1 MATRRDQFQSYQ
13 FLVQRVLSAFVMR
26 ETDPPQSPLRRG
38 VGAIFG
44 GAMIA
49 IIITAGFAVFGLITK
64 IGSGKWQVQG
74 AVVLEKETGA
84 PFVYKDNVLY
94 PMVNYTSAI
103 LAAEVPNKVFRESR
117 RTLSKVKRGTMLGI
131 PNAPSSLPDAKNTV
145 GGPWTL
151 CAVPGM
157 DVAGRA
163 ATSTSLILGT
173 SLSGRKL
180 GDDEGLLVRDPASNT
195 IHLVAHGHRFE
206 IRDHDKTV
214 VSLFGAQTAPTLASA
229 GWISGL
235 PIGSP
240 ITPIPVADA
249 GQQSSITGRKVGE
262 LIVAQTGT
270 EQQFYIVMKDGLAA
284 ITELQKAVYAGQV
297 GTEPKSITVFE
308 ANSAPKSG
316 QLTVPTGDEAPPA
329 RPPKLV
335 TAAAIDAACA
345 QFPNAKS
352 TPTISVV
359 RGAPQLLAGSPTA
372 GSTPTGTPL
381 ADRVY
386 VPPGKAALVM
396 AVPSGSASVGA
407 PGIVTD
413 IGIRYPIASP
423 EVITA
428 LGYPPTRFVAMPAS
442 LVSRI
447 PYGPTLDQQ
456 AARTPVDQ
464 RVRPAGG

>member
-49 IIITAGFAVFGLITK
+49 IILTAGFAVFGLITK

-84 PFVYKDNVLY
+84 PFVYKDGVLF

-117 RTLSKVKRGTMLGI
+117 RTLSRVKRGTMLGI

-151 CAVPGM
+151 CAVPGT
-157 DVAGRA
+157 DAAGGP

-173 SLSGRKL
+173 SLSGRRL
-180 GDDEGLLVRDPASNT
+180 GDDEGLLVRDPANNT
-195 IHLVAHGHRFE
+195 IHLVARGHRFE
-206 IRDHDKTV
+206 IRDAANVV

-235 PIGSP
+235 PIGTP
-240 ITPIPVADA
+240 ISPIPVADK
-249 GQQSSITGRKVGE
+249 GQQSNITGRSVGD

-284 ITELQKAVYAGQV
+284 ITELQKAIYAGQV

-308 ANSAPKSG
+308 ANNAPKSG
-316 QLTVPTGDEAPPA
+316 QLAVPTGDEAPPA

-335 TAAAIDAACA
+335 TAAAADAACA
-345 QFPNAKS
+345 QFANAKS
-352 TPTISVV
+352 TPSVSVV
-359 RGAPQLLAGSPTA
+359 GGAPQLTAGNPTA
-372 GSTPTGTPL
+372 GAVASGKSL

-407 PGIVTD
+407 PGIITD
-413 IGIRYPIASP
+413 IGMRYPIASP

-428 LGYPPTRFVAMPAS
+428 LGYPPQRFIAMPVS
-442 LVSRI
+442 LVNRI
-447 PYGPTLDQQ
+447 PAGPTLDQQ
-456 AARTPVDQ
+456 AARTAVDQ
-464 RVRPAGG
+464 QVPAVGR